1 MLCPTRGDFLIGLA
15 QEALFV
21 TRRRKL
27 EKEIAVIKS
36 ALKLAID
43 DKPTT
48 RRARQLKTRL
58 DKLKD
63 QDLTETNGGAL
74 SRGTQVVQTVYQ
86 ALFQIDPEWKS
97 KRSGR

>member
-1 MLCPTRGDFLIGLA
+1 MIDPEDAPAHNESAEDAPCYAPRGDFLIGLA
-15 QEALFV
+15 KEALSI

-36 ALKLAID
+36 ALKSHD
-43 DKPTT
+43 EKPTT

-63 QDLTETNGGAL
+63 ELNT
-74 SRGTQVVQTVYQ
+74 S
-86 ALFQIDPEWKS
+86 P
-97 KRSGR
+97 

>member
-1 MLCPTRGDFLIGLA
+1 MLQKNPWIMIDPEVAPAHNKPAEDAPCYAPRGDFLIGLA
-15 QEALFV
+15 QEALSF

-36 ALKLAID
+36 ALKGHD

-63 QDLTETNGGAL
+63 ELN
-74 SRGTQVVQTVYQ
+74 SN
-86 ALFQIDPEWKS
+86 P
-97 KRSGR
+97 

>member
-1 MLCPTRGDFLIGLA
+1 MIDPEDALAHNEPAEDAPCYAPRGDFLIGLA
-15 QEALFV
+15 QEALSF

-36 ALKLAID
+36 ALKGHD

-63 QDLTETNGGAL
+63 ELNSNPYA
-74 SRGTQVVQTVYQ
+74 
-86 ALFQIDPEWKS
+86 
-97 KRSGR
+97 

>member
-1 MLCPTRGDFLIGLA
+1 MSPKKPLTVIDSEDAAANNESREDAPCYAPRGDFLIGLA
-15 QEALFV
+15 QEALSI

-36 ALKLAID
+36 ALKGHE

-58 DKLKD
+58 EKLKNK
-63 QDLTETNGGAL
+63 LAK
-74 SRGTQVVQTVYQ
+74 
-86 ALFQIDPEWKS
+86 IP
-97 KRSGR
+97 